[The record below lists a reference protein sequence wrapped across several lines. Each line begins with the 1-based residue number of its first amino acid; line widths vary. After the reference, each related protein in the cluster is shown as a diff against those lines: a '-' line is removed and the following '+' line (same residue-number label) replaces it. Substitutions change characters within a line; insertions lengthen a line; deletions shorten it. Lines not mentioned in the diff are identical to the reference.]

1 MEDAIMR
8 TDRKHLVLGVTL
20 AGAIAGAMSV
30 QLSAFVDSHAWIGQ
44 AVAIAYKVAGVT
56 NVDAINIKK

>member
-1 MEDAIMR
+1 
-8 TDRKHLVLGVTL
+8 
-20 AGAIAGAMSV
+20 MSV
-30 QLSAFVDSHAWIGQ
+30 QLSGLVESNAWIGQ

>member
-1 MEDAIMR
+1 MR

-30 QLSAFVDSHAWIGQ
+30 QLSGFVDGHAWIGQ
-44 AVAIAYKVAGVT
+44 AVSIAYKVAGVT
-56 NVDAINIKK
+56 NVDATNINK